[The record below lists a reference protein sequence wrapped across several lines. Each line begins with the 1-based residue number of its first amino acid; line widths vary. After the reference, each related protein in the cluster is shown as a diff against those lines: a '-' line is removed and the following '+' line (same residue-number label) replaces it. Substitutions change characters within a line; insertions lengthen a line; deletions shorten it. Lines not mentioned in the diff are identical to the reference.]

1 MYKVTAD
8 KFQKDYCELWCVYY
22 GVCTEK
28 EKEDCYNVSVKRKEQ
43 LATMIYNKPTK
54 IIDNPKGGDSN

>member
-1 MYKVTAD
+1 MYEITAE

-22 GVCTEK
+22 GVCTDK

-43 LATMIYNKPTK
+43 LATMI
-54 IIDNPKGGDSN
+54 